1 VDDLVVVLVEDLV
14 VAAAA
19 AEEDRGVDVEVV
31 VTGIPE
37 VAIIV
42 ADGGVRIVL
51 VSYYEMPF
59 VLYVGHF
66 LMYELPSWLV

>member
-1 VDDLVVVLVEDLV
+1 MVVLVEDLV

>member
-1 VDDLVVVLVEDLV
+1 MVVVVEDLV

-19 AEEDRGVDVEVV
+19 AVEEDRGVDVEVV

-37 VAIIV
+37 VATIV
-42 ADGGVRIVL
+42 ADGGVRIVV